1 MTRSYTGQI
10 LQLAEIPEYVFSH
23 PGERTEVAKTIRN
36 ALYELCYGLKG
47 TAINAYESACS
58 IEGGDKEW
66 KETGTLEEMQTVVL
80 LSELLNFLLNAEDS
94 LNDAPLNMK

>member
-66 KETGTLEEMQTVVL
+66 KETGTLTEFPTKCRRL
-80 LSELLNFLLNAEDS
+80 AKRC
-94 LNDAPLNMK
+94 PLKHEIAKSPTN

>member
-47 TAINAYESACS
+47 TAINGVVSENGKNS
-58 IEGGDKEW
+58 
-66 KETGTLEEMQTVVL
+66 TLRRATA
-80 LSELLNFLLNAEDS
+80 FT
-94 LNDAPLNMK
+94 

>member
-66 KETGTLEEMQTVVL
+66 KETGTLEGVV
-80 LSELLNFLLNAEDS
+80 SENGKNSTLRRATAFT
-94 LNDAPLNMK
+94 